1 MDNLREIAKRI
12 TELSNIAENMT
23 DLGYHSTQDLKKN
36 TVEWAV
42 CHQFY
47 TEALEIR
54 QKLQSL
60 SNEISAET
68 ERREAEIADYAEECV
83 KTKATRCENA
93 RADDDLPF

>member
-1 MDNLREIAKRI
+1 MDNLREIARRI
-12 TELSNIAENMT
+12 TELSNLAENMA

-60 SNEISAET
+60 SNEVSAET
-68 ERREAEIADYAEECV
+68 ERRETELADYAEECE
-83 KTKATRCENA
+83 KTKATSCENVV
-93 RADDDLPF
+93 ADDDLPF